1 MARTGQRGILFLGFG
16 ISAIRLARERAGV
29 RYGPHEIGGGATSME
44 QHGLITTLVAA
55 IVLAFVFGFVAQ
67 RLRFSPI
74 VGYLFAG
81 FIVGPFSPGF
91 TADVELALQLSE
103 IGVILLMFGV
113 GLKISLDDI
122 WSVRWV
128 AVPGSLLQTG
138 LVAVMGAGVGLAFA
152 MPLTEAILLGLAMSI
167 ASTVVFLR
175 VLEDRRLMKTEE
187 GRISVSWL
195 LVEDIIIILAIV
207 LLPALVTAT
216 SGEGASVSALSIATA
231 LGITLAKIA
240 GFVALMLIVGGRFF
254 PWLIVQIAHTK
265 SRELL
270 SLGTLALALGVA
282 GAAYFWFDASFALG
296 AFLGGL
302 ALNGSKF
309 SHKVAEDS
317 LPLRDTFAVLFFV
330 AVGMLLDPSVLLREP
345 LAIAAL
351 VAVIVIG
358 KAVLAYVPM
367 RMLGQGRASSLLI
380 ALGTAQ
386 IGEFSFVLAGLG
398 RQFNV
403 MTAETYNL
411 ILGAAMI
418 SIALNPFLMRFVPEI
433 PHAKEPPPKPEP
445 REQPVTTAS
454 A

>member
-1 MARTGQRGILFLGFG
+1 
-16 ISAIRLARERAGV
+16 
-29 RYGPHEIGGGATSME
+29 ME

-55 IVLAFVFGFVAQ
+55 IVLAFVFGFIAS
-67 RLRFSPI
+67 RLRLSPI
-74 VGYLFAG
+74 VGYLIAG
-81 FIVGPFSPGF
+81 FVVGPYSPGF

-113 GLKISLDDI
+113 GLKISVEDI

-128 AVPGSLLQTG
+128 AVPGSLLQTA
-138 LVAVMGAGVGLAFA
+138 LIAVIGAAVGLAFGQSSA
-152 MPLTEAILLGLAMSI
+152 EATLLGIAISV

-175 VLEDRRLMKTEE
+175 VLEDRKVTKTEQ

-195 LVEDIIIILAIV
+195 LVEDLVIILAIV
-207 LLPALVTAT
+207 VLPAIVAAMGSEAANVSPLTIA
-216 SGEGASVSALSIATA
+216 GAVGL
-231 LGITLAKIA
+231 TLLKIA
-240 GFVALMLIVGGRFF
+240 GFVALMLVVGGRFF

-282 GAAYFWFDASFALG
+282 AAAYFWFGASFALG

-309 SHKVAEDS
+309 SHRVAEDS

-330 AVGMLLDPSVLLREP
+330 AVGMLLDPAIFLRHP
-345 LAIAAL
+345 LAILALVLVITVGKAAL
-351 VAVIVIG
+351 
-358 KAVLAYVPM
+358 AYFPLRWM
-367 RMLGQGRASSLLI
+367 GQAKGTALLV

-386 IGEFSFVLAGLG
+386 IGEFSFVLADLG
-398 RQFNV
+398 RRLEV
-403 MTAETYNL
+403 MQMETYNL

-418 SIALNPFLMRFVPEI
+418 SIAINPFLMRLVPVQAEE
-433 PHAKEPPPKPEP
+433 K
-445 REQPVTTAS
+445 VTQTPTPA
-454 A
+454 AAA

>member
-1 MARTGQRGILFLGFG
+1 
-16 ISAIRLARERAGV
+16 
-29 RYGPHEIGGGATSME
+29 ME
-44 QHGLITTLVAA
+44 QHGLISTLVAA

-67 RLRFSPI
+67 RLRLSPI
-74 VGYLFAG
+74 VGYLTAG
-81 FIVGPFSPGF
+81 FIVGPYSPGF
-91 TADVELALQLSE
+91 TADVELAMQLSE

-113 GLKISLDDI
+113 GLKISIEDI

-128 AVPGSLLQTG
+128 AVPGSLVQMALT
-138 LVAVMGAGVGLAFA
+138 AIMGVGVGVAFA
-152 MPLTEAILLGLAMSI
+152 MPLAEALLLGLALSV

-175 VLEDRRLMKTEE
+175 VLEDRKLLKTEE
-187 GRISVSWL
+187 GRIGVSWL
-195 LVEDIIIILAIV
+195 LVEDVVIILAIV
-207 LLPALVTAT
+207 VLPALVAAT
-216 SGEGASVSALSIATA
+216 SVEQANVSPLRIATA
-231 LGITLAKIA
+231 LGITMAKIA
-240 GFVALMLIVGGRFF
+240 GFVALMLVIGGRFF

-282 GAAYFWFDASFALG
+282 FVAFYWFDASFALG

-330 AVGMLLDPSVLLREP
+330 SVGMLLDP
-345 LAIAAL
+345 AIFVRQPAAL
-351 VAVIVIG
+351 ATLVVVIVAG
-358 KAVLAYVPM
+358 KALLAYVPM
-367 RMLGQGRASSLLI
+367 RMLGQSKSSSLLI

-398 RQFNV
+398 RQLEV
-403 MTAETYNL
+403 MTMETYSL

-418 SIALNPFLMRFVPEI
+418 SIAVNPFLLRFTPER
-433 PHAKEPPPKPEP
+433 AAVEVTP
-445 REQPVTTAS
+445 RA
-454 A
+454 AA